1 MYFCI
6 ILGYDSCCLLPEL
19 SCRRILHCT
28 FYRYSSWICHH
39 CPTAIKCI
47 SLRMRSKKGNKRP
60 DHCQKYSSV
69 FCSFF
74 LSEKAIPYK
83 LLQVYKC
90 SQLVSIQ
97 ILAEISHIHNMS
109 KSVYCQN
116 VFRLKLVFYAG
127 LHKNKST
134 NSCLAEW
141 NPLLCYSKTTILLM
155 GREAL
160 LILARTNVQSINR
173 NLFQIRP
180 H

>member
-74 LSEKAIPYK
+74 LSFFQKK
-83 LLQVYKC
+83 LFLVNCFKFISVLSWFLSKYSLKFLTFTICPNPFTVKTFLDLSLSFTLACTKINLQTH
-90 SQLVSIQ
+90 
-97 ILAEISHIHNMS
+97 A
-109 KSVYCQN
+109 
-116 VFRLKLVFYAG
+116 
-127 LHKNKST
+127 
-134 NSCLAEW
+134 
-141 NPLLCYSKTTILLM
+141 
-155 GREAL
+155 
-160 LILARTNVQSINR
+160 
-173 NLFQIRP
+173 
-180 H
+180 